1 MRSICRFYSIHCCAT
16 FFQFPIHNVADMGL
30 GKTVQIIGLL
40 AAIQKKGGNDLDHKL
55 LQQKRRR
62 ITEELEAM
70 QKREEDARATAGPSY
85 PSVEQGRDLRRCPQ
99 IWPYPYHCSCHHQGN
114 FRVAVYEGQNRRDA
128 LTGFVTEEMRSLLLA
143 SLFLRRTA
151 PTSLRPESL

>member
-1 MRSICRFYSIHCCAT
+1 
-16 FFQFPIHNVADMGL
+16 MGL

-128 LTGFVTEEMRSLLLA
+128 LTGFVTEEMRSL
-143 SLFLRRTA
+143 
-151 PTSLRPESL
+151 